1 MKINELINEQK
12 VSSSWLKDVTLVN
25 GVAIMTL
32 QSGMQYQ
39 ISDFPEAEFE
49 TWMNSPSIGAHFTKN
64 VKPNYTVQKM

>member
-39 ISDFPEAEFE
+39 ILDLPEADFE
-49 TWMNSPSIGAHFTKN
+49 AWMNSPSIGTHFTKN
-64 VKPNYTVQKM
+64 IKPDYNVQKV